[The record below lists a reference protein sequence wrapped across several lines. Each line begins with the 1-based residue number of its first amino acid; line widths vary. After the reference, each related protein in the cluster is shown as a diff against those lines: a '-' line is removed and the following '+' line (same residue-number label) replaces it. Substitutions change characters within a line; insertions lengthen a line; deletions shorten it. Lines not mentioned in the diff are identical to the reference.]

1 MYLFINY
8 KIITTK
14 MSCKSCSKP
23 RSSSYSS
30 SGQPQVRMMNLN
42 SASDMRESS
51 YMYDG
56 PLNKYPIGSG
66 LNPGAKR
73 YYLKK
78 LQQHGPYK
86 AIPDKQY
93 GQSYNYWAPPLQN
106 NLLYEPPGVPARDDL
121 LAYYGGNPTMKK
133 CIEFKPAACIT
144 AMPCD
149 EKFLNTVLPD
159 GNTIRYYLLRNR
171 VASDQTNKLPY
182 YSSDQSIMWTTPN
195 DYKY

>member
-1 MYLFINY
+1 
-8 KIITTK
+8 

-42 SASDMRESS
+42 SASELRESAPS
-51 YMYDG
+51 NTTSLYGFRPQY
-56 PLNKYPIGSG
+56 PKYPRGPWNSHKE
-66 LNPGAKR
+66 LAKIA
-73 YYLKK
+73 YKK
-78 LQQHGPYK
+78 YSSN
-86 AIPDKQY
+86 
-93 GQSYNYWAPPLQN
+93 SYQAPPLQN

-121 LAYYGGNPTMKK
+121 IAYYKHDSPMKR

-149 EKFLNTVLPD
+149 DKFLNTVLPD
-159 GNTIRYYLLRNR
+159 GNTIGYYLLRNR
-171 VASDQTNKLPY
+171 IASDHTNKLPY
-182 YSSDQSIMWTTPN
+182 YSNDQSIMWMTPN